1 VYLEPKKKGKR
12 KKKRVAKKLHVHAIK
27 NAHGSSSQK
36 YNLMPRQAIVNPLRE
51 ENGDDDILTT
61 APSLLLES

>member
-1 VYLEPKKKGKR
+1 VFLEPKKK
-12 KKKRVAKKLHVHAIK
+12 KKVAKKLHVHAI
-27 NAHGSSSQK
+27 
-36 YNLMPRQAIVNPLRE
+36 NLMPRQAIVNPLRE